1 MDGSEMKTTI
11 DIADPILREARK
23 VATREGTTLR
33 SLVEEGLRRILAER
47 KRRAPFR
54 LRLVTFKGNGLRP
67 ELQNRSWD
75 EIREMSY
82 RRGEE

>member
-1 MDGSEMKTTI
+1 MKTTI

-47 KRRAPFR
+47 KRKSPFR
-54 LRLVTFKGNGLRP
+54 LRLVTFGGRGLRP
-67 ELQNRSWD
+67 ELQNKSWD
-75 EIREMSY
+75 EIRELSY
-82 RRGEE
+82 QRGDE